1 MGMSVVIFG
10 ATGMVGAGTLLECLD
25 DPRIA
30 SVLAVVRTPTGRV
43 HAKLREVVHPDFFDF
58 SALADDFA
66 VCHACFYC
74 LGVSSAGMSE
84 AHYTS
89 VTRNIAL
96 AAGRAL
102 AAANPSAVFCFVS
115 GAGADSKGRGRS
127 MWARVKGE
135 TENALLALPFRAVYV
150 FRPAFIQPVRGV
162 RSRTDAYRAFYRV
175 MTPVAPVLR
184 LLLPWYWT
192 STARLGRAMIAAA
205 IEGAPRR
212 ILGSRDIN
220 RLARRAR

>member
-1 MGMSVVIFG
+1 MGMNVVIFG
-10 ATGMVGAGTLLECLD
+10 ATGMVGAGALLECLD
-25 DPRIA
+25 DPRIE
-30 SVLAVVRTPTGRV
+30 SVLAVVRTPTGRT
-43 HAKLREVVHPDFFDF
+43 HPKLREVVHADFFDF
-58 SALADDFA
+58 TSLTDDFA
-66 VCHACFYC
+66 VCHACLYC
-74 LGVSSAGMSE
+74 LGVSSAGLSE

-89 VTRNIAL
+89 ITRNIAL
-96 AAGRAL
+96 AAARAL

-115 GAGADSKGRGRS
+115 GAGADSTARVRS

-162 RSRTDAYRAFYRV
+162 RSRTDAYRVFYGA
-175 MTPVAPVLR
+175 MAPLSPVLR
-184 LLLPWYWT
+184 FLLPWYWT

-205 IEGAPRR
+205 LEGAPKR
-212 ILGSRDIN
+212 ILYSRDIN